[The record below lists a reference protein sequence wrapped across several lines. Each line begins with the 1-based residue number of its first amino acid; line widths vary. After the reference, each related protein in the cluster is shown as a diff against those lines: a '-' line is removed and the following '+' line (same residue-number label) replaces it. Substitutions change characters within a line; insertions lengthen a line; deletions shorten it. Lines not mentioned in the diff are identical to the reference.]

1 MQHLYKNI
9 FFPFVMFNIPINMVS
24 IYLNSQSEG
33 RPEGFFGL
41 PLNSC
46 AWLMVLFLM
55 ACAYRV

>member
-1 MQHLYKNI
+1 
-9 FFPFVMFNIPINMVS
+9 MFNIPINMVS